1 MLELAAAIPLNRL
14 FRRFGR
20 PRRLPINLTFSVTWD
35 CNARCRTC
43 NVHRQR
49 AENLTADEWGRV
61 FEGLGHSP
69 FWATFSGGEPFL
81 RRDLP
86 EIAID
91 LHRRCRP
98 KVINIPSNGL
108 LTERVR
114 DGAARVIEACPG
126 ARLVINLSVDE
137 IGERHD
143 ELRGVPGNY
152 ERVMK
157 TFQALKAL
165 SSDNL
170 TVGFH
175 TVISRFNVE
184 RVPEIHRTLEAL
196 GPDSLIS
203 EIAEERVEL
212 DTVGKEITPSAEA
225 YARAADFLVGELKAH
240 RRRGAGRVA
249 RAFRMEYYRQA
260 AQLLARP
267 QEIIPCYAGV
277 ASGQVAPDGTVWA
290 CCVKAEPLGRLRDV
304 DYDFRR
310 VWFSPA
316 ADAVR
321 RETAHSRC
329 CCPLANAAYTNMLH
343 HPGSLF
349 RAALNWLR

>member
-20 PRRLPINLTFSVTWD
+20 PRRLPINLTFSVTWN

-43 NVHRQR
+43 NVHRQK
-49 AENLTADEWGRV
+49 AEELTAEEWGRV
-61 FEGLGHSP
+61 FESLGRSP
-69 FWATFSGGEPFL
+69 FWVTFSGGEPFL

-86 EIAID
+86 EIVIN
-91 LHRRCRP
+91 LYRRCRP

-114 DGAARVIEACPG
+114 EGAARVIEACPG

-152 ERVMK
+152 QRVME
-157 TFQALKAL
+157 TFRALRTL
-165 SSDNL
+165 PTDTL

-175 TVISRFNVE
+175 TVISRHNVD

-212 DTVGKEITPSAEA
+212 ATVGVPITPSAEA
-225 YARAADFLVGELKAH
+225 YARTADCLVGELRMH

-249 RAFRMEYYRQA
+249 RAFRIEYYRQA
-260 AQLLARP
+260 ARLLARP
-267 QEIIPCYAGV
+267 REIIPCYAGI
-277 ASGQVAPDGTVWA
+277 ASGQVAPDGAVWA
-290 CCVKAEPLGRLRDV
+290 CCVRAEPLGRLPDV

-316 ADAVR
+316 AAAVR
-321 RETAHSRC
+321 RETARSKC

-343 HPGSLF
+343 HPTSLF
-349 RAALNWLR
+349 RVALNWLR